1 MNPITAVARRLGRK
15 KWFSDLGRAVVPV
28 DLAVQRRTRGKISL
42 LALLGLPSM
51 LLTTTGRKSGQPREV
66 PLLYVPH
73 PRGFIVTGSNWG
85 GEKHPAWSANLI
97 ANPDA
102 QALVRA
108 KPVALRAE
116 LAEGELRAELWALI
130 TQHWPAYDTYA
141 ERAGSRRIR
150 VLLLTPRT

>member
-28 DLAVQRRTRGKISL
+28 DLAVQRRTKGKISL

-66 PLLYVPH
+66 PLLHVPH
-73 PRGFIVTGSNWG
+73 PRGFIVTASNWG

-102 QALVRA
+102 RALVRA

-116 LAEGELRAELWALI
+116 LAEGELREQLWAQI
-130 TQHWPAYDTYA
+130 IQHWPAYDTYA

-150 VLLLTPRT
+150 VFLLTPRG